1 MTNRIAT
8 QQTVTVVQGDFVV
21 SADPAVILSTI
32 LGSCVAV
39 CLFDPT
45 AKVGGMNH
53 FLLATGGDLDPA
65 DMKYGINAMELL
77 INNLLRAGGD
87 RRRLQAKAFG
97 GARMTSHARD
107 IGQSNAMFAMD
118 FLEREGIPCLSNSLG
133 GIMARRVQFT
143 PATGAAR
150 QMQIAG
156 SPQIETVMTRKK
168 PVADI
173 TLF

>member
-1 MTNRIAT
+1 MT
-8 QQTVTVVQGDFVV
+8 
-21 SADPAVILSTI
+21 P
-32 LGSCVAV
+32 
-39 CLFDPT
+39 
-45 AKVGGMNH
+45 
-53 FLLATGGDLDPA
+53 
-65 DMKYGINAMELL
+65 
-77 INNLLRAGGD
+77 
-87 RRRLQAKAFG
+87 
-97 GARMTSHARD
+97 HARD
-107 IGQSNAMFAMD
+107 IGQSNALFAMD

-156 SPQIETVMTRKK
+156 GPKIETVVTRKK